1 MKKLLKML
9 VLVFFLLIVFIY
21 TIVIENI
28 PNKIVVFQGEDISMQ
43 SLFGI
48 SIKQKN
54 LETIET

>member
-28 PNKIVVFQGEDISMQ
+28 PNKIVVFQGEDISM
-43 SLFGI
+43 
-48 SIKQKN
+48 
-54 LETIET
+54 